1 MPHFCHVLVSF
12 CVLAAMRVCAAC
24 VPVTGALS
32 VCVRTSSTLSLCRR
46 FGPNSTLSSLAG
58 SQDAFILL
66 HCFSSL
72 FFTNLFCIYLYS
84 FTFFLHYSHAD
95 SHKFSFIQLFV
106 LVWHNVLINFG
117 IYYIVIIL
125 YKLYE
130 NALWRGPLGNRAA
143 VMIFCGLSPLFRVGL

>member
-1 MPHFCHVLVSF
+1 MLVSF

-72 FFTNLFCIYLYS
+72 FFTYLFCIYLYS
-84 FTFFLHYSHAD
+84 FTFFLNYSYAD

-106 LVWHNVLINFG
+106 LAWHNVLINIW
-117 IYYIVIIL
+117 IYYIVIL
-125 YKLYE
+125 YRLYE

-143 VMIFCGLSPLFRVGL
+143 AVMIFRGLSPLFGVGL